1 MDDQKIVDLYW
12 RRDEQ
17 AIKETADKY
26 GAYCFKISMN
36 ILSDLPESEEN
47 VNDTYMQTWNSIPPN
62 FPSLL
67 AAFVAK
73 IARNLAL
80 NKYQA
85 KHAQKRLTNEFT
97 QSLSE
102 LDIYIPSKISVEDEI
117 EIKKLSQS
125 ISNFLY
131 TESLEARNIFIR
143 RYFYCDSIKD
153 ISTHCQYSQSKIKSM
168 LMRTRKRLKLYLEK
182 EGYYEP

>member
-1 MDDQKIVDLYW
+1 MLTERSAGIWTIKIVDLYW

-62 FPSLL
+62 SPNLL

-85 KHAQKRLTNEFT
+85 KHAQKRLISEFT

-102 LDIYIPSKISVEDEI
+102 LDIYIPSKISVEDDKSESKNSASRLVI
-117 EIKKLSQS
+117 FYIPKLRS
-125 ISNFLY
+125 
-131 TESLEARNIFIR
+131 
-143 RYFYCDSIKD
+143 
-153 ISTHCQYSQSKIKSM
+153 
-168 LMRTRKRLKLYLEK
+168 
-182 EGYYEP
+182 P